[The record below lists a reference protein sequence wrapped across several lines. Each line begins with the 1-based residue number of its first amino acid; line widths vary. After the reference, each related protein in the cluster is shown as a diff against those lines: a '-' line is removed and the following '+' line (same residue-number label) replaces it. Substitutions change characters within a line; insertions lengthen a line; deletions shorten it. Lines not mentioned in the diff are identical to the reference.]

1 MTKNCHMG
9 LNWIEARRVAKRTIL
24 LYSPAIDKDLL
35 EDIVQ
40 DSIERALM
48 KLTQFDKSKGTF
60 NAWVSRLAKNVFI
73 DYTRKNGKYVFINH
87 EFAHII
93 EDENDYFEIEER
105 EVAVLFALEKLKERD
120 KNLIKMRHFDNLSF
134 EEIENLTGIPEK
146 SVPVYIMRARKEL
159 KKYFMEL
166 QISSAA

>member
-1 MTKNCHMG
+1 MTKKCRME
-9 LNWIEARRVAKRTIL
+9 LNWIEARRVAKKAILHVSPTIEEN
-24 LYSPAIDKDLL
+24 LL

-40 DSIERALM
+40 DAIERALL
-48 KLTQFDKSKGTF
+48 KLAQFDESKGTF

-105 EVAVLFALEKLKERD
+105 EVAVLFAVEKLKERD

-134 EEIENLTGIPEK
+134 EEIGNLTGIPEK

-159 KKYFMEL
+159 KKYIQE
-166 QISSAA
+166 SSILNAA